1 LPVRKLY
8 NPRGKKSKGQT
19 RRESQWLRLSEQAQ
33 SQPMAEISTTAKAN
47 KMRELDD
54 LPSRKG
60 KKRNIP
66 LMMMMMFKGYLMS

>member
-1 LPVRKLY
+1 
-8 NPRGKKSKGQT
+8 
-19 RRESQWLRLSEQAQ
+19 
-33 SQPMAEISTTAKAN
+33 MAEISTTAKAN